1 MKNSDDNKLHKDVG
15 LVVEIFSGSCRLSKA
30 CRKFGLRALPID
42 KDPRRAENCAVANY
56 DLSDPQQYATL
67 VEVLKAEKD
76 AIVHAHCAP
85 SCGTASRAR
94 GRRVAG
100 VPFHLQPQPLRS
112 DDFPDGL
119 PGLSDKDQQRVD
131 SANASY
137 KAMAKLLQLLI
148 GWNVSV
154 SIENPANSL
163 FWKTSWIEK
172 LLKLFPREHTTIL
185 DHCMH
190 GGARDKAS
198 KFWAYN
204 PLSPAENMLESLGI
218 RCDGNHTHKSW
229 KPTVHKG
236 VITYPTKEEAAYPD
250 ILCER
255 LASIFLQWARI
266 RNLEGPQDLTQQV
279 NFDLDV
285 GKRQLFTDQPRSKVL
300 LQPVSEFG
308 HYVALAVPLNCND
321 VQTLVST
328 LPKGSKPT
336 SRVLQRG
343 FSRDVHLA
351 TYGKRVLIHK
361 ELLQG
366 QDHEVILVGVP
377 RSPTEFMAAAQ
388 KVGHPRG
395 HLVRTSSETS
405 QAVKANLEWPEH
417 KLLAHRAEVFKSWLK
432 KSTELKQDEARL
444 HEQLPEHLKQILSKK
459 KLLLWKHILVSLG
472 YNDAKIVDEVIAGFS
487 LTGWAAESGV
497 FDKKVRAASMTVEQ
511 LSGVALGM
519 NSAVVGAL
527 KKGPWTELDEKA
539 LEETKTEVEKGWLRE
554 SEDVDLRKHFVAK
567 RFPIQQKNKMR
578 LIDDFSICGVN
589 STVGL
594 PERLRV
600 ESVDQI
606 VAILLAMMRSDNPI
620 GNLPWVGRTFDLKA
634 AYKQFGVSPE
644 EAQRLKIALR
654 DQNQTV
660 KFFDVLALPFGAT
673 GSVVGFLRVAASL
686 AFIGT
691 KGLLLCWSS
700 FFDDFTAVSPSK
712 FADNTQF
719 YIEALFK
726 LLGFDYAADG
736 EKAPPFTQEFK
747 SLGLQFDLK
756 KANEGCFALGH
767 TESRRRELLEQ
778 LDYFLQKE
786 DEMVNTKELE
796 RLHGRLVWF
805 NSFVFGRDLKAAVKI
820 ISRFSRSNSTT
831 FTLSNVLRG
840 ALLTLRDELAKSEPV
855 VVRKAV
861 SKTWTIYTDGAFEPD
876 GEVRAS
882 VGAVLVDD
890 QGMVIECF
898 GIPIG
903 DGLLEDFLENSEH
916 PIYELEIFPVL
927 LALKIWQERLIGCQV
942 IFYLD
947 NDAARSSLIRAEGA
961 TQIAQAML
969 DQFVKLEKTL
979 RCLPWFARVP
989 SASNPADDASRLVF
1003 NVPWLLGVPRSPIV
1017 LPARLSQWGI

>member
-1 MKNSDDNKLHKDVG
+1 M
-15 LVVEIFSGSCRLSKA
+15 
-30 CRKFGLRALPID
+30 RALPID

-67 VEVLKAEKD
+67 VEVLTAEKD

-137 KAMAKLLQLLI
+137 KAMAELLQLLI

-172 LLKLFPREHTTIL
+172 LLKLFPRGHTTIL

-204 PLSPAENMLESLGI
+204 PLRPAENMLESLGI

-255 LASIFLQWARI
+255 LASIFLHWARI

-308 HYVALAVPLNCND
+308 HYVALAVPLNCNN

-361 ELLQG
+361 DLLQG

-395 HLVRTSSETS
+395 HLVRTSSEIS
-405 QAVKANLEWPEH
+405 QAIKANLEWPEH

-527 KKGPWTELDEKA
+527 KKGPWTELDEK
-539 LEETKTEVEKGWLRE
+539 LWKK
-554 SEDVDLRKHFVAK
+554 
-567 RFPIQQKNKMR
+567 QKPK
-578 LIDDFSICGVN
+578 
-589 STVGL
+589 
-594 PERLRV
+594 
-600 ESVDQI
+600 
-606 VAILLAMMRSDNPI
+606 
-620 GNLPWVGRTFDLKA
+620 
-634 AYKQFGVSPE
+634 
-644 EAQRLKIALR
+644 
-654 DQNQTV
+654 
-660 KFFDVLALPFGAT
+660 
-673 GSVVGFLRVAASL
+673 
-686 AFIGT
+686 
-691 KGLLLCWSS
+691 
-700 FFDDFTAVSPSK
+700 
-712 FADNTQF
+712 
-719 YIEALFK
+719 
-726 LLGFDYAADG
+726 
-736 EKAPPFTQEFK
+736 
-747 SLGLQFDLK
+747 
-756 KANEGCFALGH
+756 
-767 TESRRRELLEQ
+767 
-778 LDYFLQKE
+778 
-786 DEMVNTKELE
+786 
-796 RLHGRLVWF
+796 
-805 NSFVFGRDLKAAVKI
+805 
-820 ISRFSRSNSTT
+820 
-831 FTLSNVLRG
+831 
-840 ALLTLRDELAKSEPV
+840 
-855 VVRKAV
+855 
-861 SKTWTIYTDGAFEPD
+861 
-876 GEVRAS
+876 
-882 VGAVLVDD
+882 
-890 QGMVIECF
+890 
-898 GIPIG
+898 
-903 DGLLEDFLENSEH
+903 
-916 PIYELEIFPVL
+916 
-927 LALKIWQERLIGCQV
+927 
-942 IFYLD
+942 
-947 NDAARSSLIRAEGA
+947 
-961 TQIAQAML
+961 
-969 DQFVKLEKTL
+969 
-979 RCLPWFARVP
+979 
-989 SASNPADDASRLVF
+989 
-1003 NVPWLLGVPRSPIV
+1003 
-1017 LPARLSQWGI
+1017 